1 MWRDRSFSVSVIV
14 QYAFER
20 TRIKEDDL
28 LLRLLAAA
36 TIALFACGGKT
47 ETAVSHNS
55 GGTGSLNL
63 LVKADLDAV
72 LSSTG
77 SPTDLAVTVKDGAGN
92 KVTGATVTVFNLTWG
107 SVTLP
112 ETAAGSSGDYRK
124 TQPSFPSGDFGLTIA
139 CNPCGVP
146 QISPTAT
153 ITGNIQGVVLGGPGV
168 HTINYPKAGVVV
180 PVNQA
185 VAVSWTTPIQAASA
199 AVQTNNFGPVLAADT
214 GTYTIPGTSNPAATS
229 QSLNLAR
236 YNEVPIAG
244 GLFGSR
250 LRVTVEANVSYPVQ

>member
-1 MWRDRSFSVSVIV
+1 MLSRCFGVAAIV
-14 QYAFER
+14 
-20 TRIKEDDL
+20 L
-28 LLRLLAAA
+28 V
-36 TIALFACGGKT
+36 ACGGDS
-47 ETAVSHNS
+47 AVSHNN

-63 LVKADLDAV
+63 SVKADVDAV
-72 LSSTG
+72 LNSTG
-77 SPTDLAVTVKDGAGN
+77 LPTDLDVKIQDGPGN
-92 KVTGATVTVFNLTWG
+92 KVTGATVTIANLTWG
-107 SVTLP
+107 SVTLT
-112 ETAAGSSGDYRK
+112 ETTPGASGDYRK
-124 TQPSFPSGDFGLTIA
+124 TQPSFPSGDFGLTVV

-153 ITGNIQGVVLGGPGV
+153 ITGNIQGVVLGGPGM
-168 HTINYPKAGVVV
+168 HTINYPKAGVAVAM
-180 PVNQA
+180 NQP

-199 AVQTNNFGPVLAADT
+199 AVTTNNFGPVLAADT
-214 GTYTIPGTSNPAATS
+214 GTYTIPGASNPAATS

>member
-1 MWRDRSFSVSVIV
+1 MLSRWFAVAAIV
-14 QYAFER
+14 
-20 TRIKEDDL
+20 
-28 LLRLLAAA
+28 LA
-36 TIALFACGGKT
+36 ACGGNN
-47 ETAVSHNS
+47 TAVSHNN

-63 LVKADLDAV
+63 SVKADVDAV
-72 LSSTG
+72 FSSTG
-77 SPTDLAVTVKDGAGN
+77 SPTDLVVKIQDGAGN
-92 KVTGATVTVFNLTWG
+92 KVTGATVTIANATWG
-107 SVTLP
+107 SVTLT
-112 ETAAGSSGDYRK
+112 ETTPGASGDYRK
-124 TQPSFPSGDFGLTIA
+124 TQPSFPSGDFGLTVV

-168 HTINYPKAGVVV
+168 HTINYPKAGVAVAM
-180 PVNQA
+180 NQS

-199 AVQTNNFGPVLAADT
+199 AVTTNNFGPVLAADT

-236 YNEVPIAG
+236 FNEVAIAG